1 MIEAHFQH
9 ISSLIYK
16 ELDKATE
23 SIDIAMYFFTNKLL
37 FEKLMEKADKG
48 VKISLIIHDNYI
60 NLRYGGINF
69 QRFADNENCR
79 IYISTKEKPIHDKFC
94 VIDSKTLISGSYNWT
109 YAAENYNKENI
120 MMVVNEKD
128 GPSDERR
135 LVNSYIDEYNRLT
148 SDPDLKQRK
157 VMPRYSRNEIDEYYT
172 MDGKEYLMQ
181 DLIYEAA
188 EMDDKEKAGLLAKE
202 AISLNPDNIKIQKKA
217 AELKLI
223 PRRKLGHSIGI
234 KCRGNKF
241 LVLAPKGAEL
251 PYEKPNIYTATAD
264 DNQIGCYA
272 YFYYGED
279 KNTKNDTPIRID
291 DNGVV
296 EREKQN
302 HLKTYVSGLEPRPAG
317 KVEFAHYCNIG
328 FDGIMRVTML
338 PRNSKYDKEKSIVKI
353 EPKDLNGIDG
363 MIVETMEEDL
373 SELPF

>member
-23 SIDIAMYFFTNKLL
+23 SIDIAMYFFTNKVL
-37 FEKLMEKADKG
+37 FEKLMDKADKG

-60 NLRYGGINF
+60 NLRYGGIDF
-69 QRFADNENCR
+69 QRLADNENCR

-94 VIDSKTLISGSYNWT
+94 VIDGKTLISGSYNWT

-120 MMVVNEKD
+120 MMVFNEKD
-128 GPSDERR
+128 EPSDERR
-135 LVNSYIDEYNRLT
+135 IIESYINEYDRLT
-148 SDPDLKQRK
+148 DELPQQK
-157 VMPRYSRNEIDEYYT
+157 VMPRYSRNEINEYYT

-188 EMDDKEKAGLLAKE
+188 EMDDKEKAGQLAKE

-234 KCRGNKF
+234 ECRGNKF
-241 LVLAPKGAEL
+241 LVLAPKGAKL

-264 DNQIGCYA
+264 DNQTVCSG
-272 YFYYGED
+272 YFFYGED
-279 KNTKNDTPIRID
+279 KDTKNDTPIRIGD
-291 DNGVV
+291 ITTVKPYAQ
-296 EREKQN
+296 E
-302 HLKTYVSGLEPRPAG
+302 HLKTDVRGLEPRPAG
-317 KVEFAHYCNIG
+317 EVKFTHYCNIG
-328 FDGIMRVTML
+328 FDGIMRVTTL
-338 PRNSKYDKEKSIVKI
+338 PTNSKYDKDISKLKI
-353 EPKDLNGIDG
+353 EKNLNTIFG
-363 MIVETMEEDL
+363 MIETIEED
-373 SELPF
+373 SNELPF

>member
-23 SIDIAMYFFTNKLL
+23 SIDIAMYFFTNKVL
-37 FEKLMEKADKG
+37 FEKLMDKADKG

-60 NLRYGGINF
+60 NLRYGGIDF

-94 VIDSKTLISGSYNWT
+94 IIDSKTLISGSYNWT

-120 MMVVNEKD
+120 MMVINEKD

-135 LVNSYIDEYNRLT
+135 IIESYIGEYDRLT
-148 SDPDLKQRK
+148 DELSQRK
-157 VMPRYSRNEIDEYYT
+157 VMPRYSQNEIDEYYT

-188 EMDDKEKAGLLAKE
+188 EMDDKEKASQLAKE

-223 PRRKLGHSIGI
+223 PRKKLGHSIGI
-234 KCRGNKF
+234 ECRGEKF
-241 LVLAPKGAEL
+241 LVLAHKGEEL
-251 PYEKPNIYTATAD
+251 PYEKNNILTVTAD
-264 DNQIGCYA
+264 DNQTECSA

-279 KNTKNDTPIRID
+279 KDTKNDTPIRID
-291 DNGVV
+291 DNGIMQRN
-296 EREKQN
+296 ELN
-302 HLKTYVSGLEPRPAG
+302 HLKTIVRGLEPRPAG
-317 KVEFAHYCNIG
+317 KVKFTHYCNIG

-338 PRNSKYDKEKSIVKI
+338 PTNSKYDKEKSKVKI
-353 EPKDLNGIDG
+353 DPKDLNRISG
-363 MIVETMEEDL
+363 MIVETREQD
-373 SELPF
+373 SNELQF